1 MITSAEGICLYML
14 TFEFNRAENIVNIY
28 HNVKLTQGLLKVF
41 YSDQDILRSRLD
53 YIIFRNRKD
62 MDKYN

>member
-14 TFEFNRAENIVNIY
+14 TFMFNRAENIVNIY
-28 HNVKLTQGLLKVF
+28 HNVELTQGLLKVF